1 MQKLCFKTAHMNY
14 YDLIFS
20 NRGSSRFTRHFLFWL
35 TVFLYHFVRIS
46 FIYPSHNFSGNFLS
60 ILLGALLWGTFC
72 NMFVSYT
79 IVYFLIPRFYS
90 QRKYVYFIIG
100 IVVVFFLATFIN
112 YTSTLANQPMATAIW
127 ASQKMPSFPKAS
139 IIRTLGNPPLICGLL
154 LSLRT
159 IKTWYL
165 KQKEN
170 DVLIRENTQAELQIL
185 KTQIHPHFLFNTL
198 NNIYSFTLTQ
208 SPQAEQLMEKLTATL
223 HYMITDCNVSLVRLE
238 NEIKMICDYVDLEKV
253 RYGNRLQMHMQ
264 IEGDYDNKLVTP
276 LLLIPLVENCFKHGT
291 SKMLDAPWI
300 KMNITVDGDNL
311 LFELSNSKPSQIF
324 VNGNKGIGLS
334 NVQKRLEL
342 LYPKKHFLNLEC
354 TEDSF
359 SVKMKLPLQNMHQ

>member
-1 MQKLCFKTAHMNY
+1 MNY

-20 NRGSSRFTRHFLFWL
+20 KSGSSRFTRHFLFWL
-35 TVFLYHFVRIS
+35 AVFLYHFVRIS
-46 FIYPSHNFSGNFLS
+46 FIFPSDNFTENFTS
-60 ILLGALLWGTFC
+60 ILIAALIWGTFC

-79 IVYFLIPRFYS
+79 IVYYLIPRFY
-90 QRKYVYFIIG
+90 RKKKYIYFIIG
-100 IVVVFFLATFIN
+100 IIVVFILATFIN
-112 YTSTLANQPMATAIW
+112 YTSTHANHPFTNALWAT
-127 ASQKMPSFPKAS
+127 PKIPPYPQAS

-170 DVLIRENTQAELQIL
+170 DVLIRENTQAELQVL

-223 HYMITDCNVSLVRLE
+223 HYMITDCNVSLVPLE
-238 NEIKMICDYVDLEKV
+238 NEIKMICDYIDLEKV
-253 RYGNRLQMHMQ
+253 RYGNRLQMHVQ
-264 IEGDYDNKLVTP
+264 IVGDYDNKLIAP

-300 KMNITVDGDNL
+300 KMDIAVDGDNL

-324 VNGNKGIGLS
+324 VNSNKGIGLS

-342 LYPKKHFLNLEC
+342 LYPKKHFLDLDC

-359 SVKMKLPLQNMHQ
+359 SVNMKLPLQNMHE

>member
-1 MQKLCFKTAHMNY
+1 MNY

-20 NRGSSRFTRHFLFWL
+20 KSGSSRFTRHFLFWL

-46 FIYPSHNFSGNFLS
+46 FIYPSHNFYGNLGS
-60 ILLGALLWGTFC
+60 ILLAALLWGTFC

-79 IVYFLIPRFYS
+79 IVYYLIPRFYRE
-90 QRKYVYFIIG
+90 RKYIYFIIG
-100 IVVVFFLATFIN
+100 IIAVFIVAMLIN
-112 YTSTLANQPMATAIW
+112 YTSTHANQPLTVAIF
-127 ASQKMPSFPKAS
+127 ASQKLPSIHKAS

-170 DVLIRENTQAELQIL
+170 EVLIRENTQAELQLL

-198 NNIYSFTLTQ
+198 NNIYSFILTQ

-223 HYMITDCNVSLVRLE
+223 RYMLMDCNVSLVPLE
-238 NEIKMICDYVDLEKV
+238 NEIKMICDYIDLEKV

-264 IEGDYDNKLVTP
+264 IQGDNGNKLIAP
-276 LLLIPLVENCFKHGT
+276 LLLIPFVENCFKHGA
-291 SKMLDAPWI
+291 SKMLEEPWI
-300 KMNITVDGDNL
+300 KMRIAVDGDNL
-311 LFELSNSKPSQIF
+311 LFELSNSNPSQITL
-324 VNGNKGIGLS
+324 NLNKGIGLC

-342 LYPKKHFLNLEC
+342 LYPKKHYLDLERK
-354 TEDSF
+354 EDSF
-359 SVKMKLPLQNMHQ
+359 SVKMKLPLQNCTSKTFTEINL